1 MIYGDCHSLISC
13 ATVQLST
20 FYEVWLVL
28 FSPFII
34 IFHPRIQAEIRE
46 AEKENVAR
54 QKQVS
59 YKSFRDSVHLNAVS
73 YSTFFQPHSF
83 PRHMRSWIRGYM
95 SMTSVWHQNQ
105 KSLYRWA
112 SQIWI
117 WILSRPMYCKSENI
131 CVVNFHVRNFRVKN
145 LEADVQRKIFNTEI
159 SYTWHVAASF

>member
-1 MIYGDCHSLISC
+1 MKEEKQLYLNCINYCYSHWPISC

-20 FYEVWLVL
+20 FYELVL
-28 FSPFII
+28 LII
-34 IFHPRIQAEIRE
+34 VLYPRIQAEIRE

-59 YKSFRDSVHLNAVS
+59 FKSFRDSVHLNAVS
-73 YSTFFQPHSF
+73 HSTFLQLHSF

-105 KSLYRWA
+105 RSLYRWA

-117 WILSRPMYCKSENI
+117 WILSRPMYIPLVAYSTDLHA
-131 CVVNFHVRNFRVKN
+131 HVLWVWLKN
-145 LEADVQRKIFNTEI
+145 
-159 SYTWHVAASF
+159 

>member
-1 MIYGDCHSLISC
+1 MIYGDGHSLISC
-13 ATVQLST
+13 ATVRLST

-59 YKSFRDSVHLNAVS
+59 YKLFRDSVHLNAVS
-73 YSTFFQPHSF
+73 YSTLLQPHSF

-105 KSLYRWA
+105 RSHYRWA

-131 CVVNFHVRNFRVKN
+131 CVVNFHVRNFHVKKFRSWR
-145 LEADVQRKIFNTEI
+145 ATKIF
-159 SYTWHVAASF
+159 